1 MYNIAGVRKEYVEEL
16 YDKENK
22 PSEEEIPLEESVEE
36 DMQGPLILFSEFETA
51 LAELKTKKAEG
62 PDGIPG
68 ELLKSLGSTGKQ
80 ELFAI
85 CNQIYETG
93 AWPNDYGICNYPN

>member
-1 MYNIAGVRKEYVEEL
+1 MRIRDKEGIVLSDPERVLGRWKEYVEEL

-22 PSEEEIPLEESVEE
+22 PSEEEIPLEEFIEE
-36 DMQGPLILFSEFETA
+36 DMQGPTILFSEFET
-51 LAELKTKKAEG
+51 AEG

-68 ELLKSLGSTGKQ
+68 ELLKSLGSKGKQ

-93 AWPNDYGICNYPN
+93 E

>member
-1 MYNIAGVRKEYVEEL
+1 MLEE
-16 YDKENK
+16 N
-22 PSEEEIPLEESVEE
+22 PLEEFVQ
-36 DMQGPLILFSEFETA
+36 DMQGPLILFTEFKTA
-51 LAELKTKKAEG
+51 LPELIAKKAEG
-62 PDGIPG
+62 PGGIPA
-68 ELLKSLGSTGKQ
+68 ELLKSLGSVGKQ